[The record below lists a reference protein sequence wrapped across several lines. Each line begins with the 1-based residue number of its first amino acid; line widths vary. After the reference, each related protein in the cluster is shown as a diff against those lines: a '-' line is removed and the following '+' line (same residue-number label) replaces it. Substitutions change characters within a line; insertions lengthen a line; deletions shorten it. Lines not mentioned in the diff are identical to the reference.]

1 MRKHSPKLMLG
12 VCFFGL
18 YSAGKR
24 QSQMID
30 KHLKINHLSYHIA
43 ATEALIFE
51 VETFITGDAAAERS
65 RIGH

>member
-1 MRKHSPKLMLG
+1 
-12 VCFFGL
+12 
-18 YSAGKR
+18 
-24 QSQMID
+24 MID